1 MQKPKAK
8 SHKGLYKMSPSNI
21 FVLGILIGFLLGL
34 ALGIFL
40 VKNTY
45 GIEMLVLLLKTPIIL
60 ARAPGK
66 LRTRLKVWR
75 EFRIRAR
82 VQKMDKK
89 RKIEEL
95 NQKMQ
100 KLKRE
105 VKGVKMEIRHIKWL
119 AKEPQ
124 KLSNKD

>member
-1 MQKPKAK
+1 
-8 SHKGLYKMSPSNI
+8 MSPSNI
-21 FVLGILIGFLLGL
+21 FVLEIGIFIGFLLGL

-40 VKNTY
+40 VKNAY

-66 LRTRLKVWR
+66 LRTQLNVWR

-82 VQKMDKK
+82 VQKINRR
-89 RKIEEL
+89 RKIEKL
-95 NQKMQ
+95 NQKTQ
-100 KLKRE
+100 KLKQE
-105 VKGVKMEIRHIKWL
+105 IKSIKAEIRQIKWL

-124 KLSNKD
+124 KLSNKDQSY

>member
-1 MQKPKAK
+1 
-8 SHKGLYKMSPSNI
+8 MSPSNI
-21 FVLGILIGFLLGL
+21 FVLEIGIFIGFLLGL

-40 VKNTY
+40 VKNAY

-66 LRTRLKVWR
+66 LRTRLNVWQ
-75 EFRIRAR
+75 EFRIKAK
-82 VQKMDKK
+82 VQKINRK

-95 NQKMQ
+95 NQKIQ

-105 VKGVKMEIRHIKWL
+105 IKSVKIEIRHVRWL

-124 KLSNKD
+124 KLRNKD